1 VDFIGSISRSA
12 QSLKEPPSEE
22 RVPTFTQ
29 VWWVRSIAVSGIFKG
44 PSGSKGRL
52 GSKGLTRIWPRDRE
66 PPGVYSHPRTKIQVF
81 LCAGIVDELG
91 EGPSQPCGS
100 SEVDSSNR
108 TLISGVSLENC
119 SEQRDN
125 GY

>member
-1 VDFIGSISRSA
+1 MISESRRSKCHVIELEAWRFVPMVDFIGSISRSA

-22 RVPTFTQ
+22 RVPMFTE

-81 LCAGIVDELG
+81 LCAGIVDEL
-91 EGPSQPCGS
+91 
-100 SEVDSSNR
+100 VK
-108 TLISGVSLENC
+108 
-119 SEQRDN
+119 
-125 GY
+125 